1 MFGRFRK
8 GKCKQRCGRKPGEG
22 SGNCC
27 SHPLS
32 DFAQGADVLVISNG
46 DRQTLEMGL
55 FTGASVQ
62 VIKNRPNDANMVV
75 AAGESRY
82 IISKEAAQKIRVC

>member
-8 GKCKQRCGRKPGEG
+8 RKCQQRCGREAGQEQG
-22 SGNCC
+22 ACC

-32 DFAQGADVLVISNG
+32 DFAQGADVVVISNA
-46 DRQTLEMGL
+46 DRKTLEMGL

-82 IISKEAAQKIRVC
+82 IIAKEAAEKIKVC

>member
-1 MFGRFRK
+1 MFGRSRK
-8 GKCKQRCGRKPGEG
+8 KKCRQRCGTESRKIGDT
-22 SGNCC
+22 CC
-27 SHPLS
+27 VHSLC
-32 DFAQGADVLVISNG
+32 DFAQGADVRVISNS

-62 VIKNRPNDANMVV
+62 VIKNRPNDANMLV

-82 IISKEAAQKIRVC
+82 IISKESAQKIRVC